1 MWVMIVKKN
10 KYEEK
15 PVVYSYDTSTITPN
29 FSTYNICYSY
39 QEILEEPTN
48 KNILPFIKKERK

>member
-1 MWVMIVKKN
+1 MMKKI

-15 PVVYSYDTSTITPN
+15 PVVYNYDTSTITTN

-48 KNILPFIKKERK
+48 KDILPFIKKERK